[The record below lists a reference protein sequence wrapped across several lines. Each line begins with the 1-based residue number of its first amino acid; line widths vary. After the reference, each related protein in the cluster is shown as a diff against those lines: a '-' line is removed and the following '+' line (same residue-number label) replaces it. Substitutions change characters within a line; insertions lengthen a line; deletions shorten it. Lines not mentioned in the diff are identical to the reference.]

1 MAPLPGCKIFCRS
14 DNSDGLGSRQF
25 FDAEGLSAQ
34 ISPKCGSVCGSPASA
49 IELGALLD
57 GE

>member
-1 MAPLPGCKIFCRS
+1 MAPLPGCRIFCRS
-14 DNSDGLGSRQF
+14 DNSDGPGSRQF

-34 ISPKCGSVCGSPASA
+34 ISSECRSVGGSPTSA

>member
-1 MAPLPGCKIFCRS
+1 MAPLPGCRIFCRS
-14 DNSDGLGSRQF
+14 DNSEGLGSCQF
-25 FDAEGLSAQ
+25 IDSEGLGAQ
-34 ISPKCGSVCGSPASA
+34 ISSECRSVCGSPASA